1 MTFGIFFCVAFAV
14 CWAFMLSARDGVLV
28 HMASIN
34 GVLQLSLFLAV
45 AVVPF
50 LRTRRVSW
58 VDIAWPFGVAIIG
71 VVALLLGDGYLPRR
85 GIVGTVYLFIG
96 LRMGVGAVAMAR
108 ATGVIFRTE
117 FPRYRYR
124 RLMLEQSGSR
134 HVDAHLLSEILT
146 QGFANLSVLA
156 LPAFL
161 MATDAYAG
169 LPAIEVVGL
178 GFCLFGYAFESVA
191 DLQKLRFV
199 RRNRGGVCD
208 VGLWRF
214 SRHPNYFGEWLVWT
228 GLVLAAGPSWL
239 ALHGVE
245 STLVWIIL
253 GLGTASASA
262 MLYVTLVHLTG
273 ARPAEYFSER
283 KREGYRGYQAVTP
296 MFFPR
301 WPKSG

>member
-1 MTFGIFFCVAFAV
+1 MTFGVFFCVAFAA
-14 CWAFMLSARDGVLV
+14 CWSFMLSARDGVLV
-28 HMASIN
+28 QMASIN

-71 VVALLLGDGYLPRR
+71 VVALLLGDGYPPRR
-85 GIVGTVYLFIG
+85 GIAGAVYLFIG
-96 LRMGVGAVAMAR
+96 LRMGVGAVAMGR

-161 MATDAYAG
+161 MATDAHAG
-169 LPAIEVVGL
+169 LRAIEVVGL
-178 GFCLFGYAFESVA
+178 GLCLFGYAFESVA

-208 VGLWRF
+208 VGLWRL

-239 ALHGVE
+239 ALQGVE
-245 STLVWIIL
+245 STAVWIVL

-273 ARPAEYFSER
+273 AKPAEYFSER
-283 KREGYRGYQAVTP
+283 KREGYRDYQAVTP